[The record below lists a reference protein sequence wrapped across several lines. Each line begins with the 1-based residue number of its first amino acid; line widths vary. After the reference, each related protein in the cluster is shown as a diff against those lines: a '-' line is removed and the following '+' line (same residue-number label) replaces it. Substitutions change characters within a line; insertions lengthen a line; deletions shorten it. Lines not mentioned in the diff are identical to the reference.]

1 MNIDNTTARQY
12 LLDRVGE
19 LRAQVPHGNPFVFT
33 GAFQVLNGLA
43 RVFNSSIY
51 GLLRDFGGFSDN
63 EASVTQTGA
72 RLMFEGF
79 TLTEPNYENSLGY
92 VVNERTITTYSGF
105 VISSSNYEPEVK
117 KLNLSHKDRQHR
129 KISID
134 KLTLSA
140 GAFLEDVE
148 AIINKAFD
156 SVKDDEVAGARL
168 FVRINEQPFI
178 GYGE

>member
-1 MNIDNTTARQY
+1 MAVIQVETARQY
-12 LLDRVGE
+12 FLDRVGE

-43 RVFNSSIY
+43 RVFNSSVY
-51 GLLRDFGGFSDN
+51 GLLKDFGGFTEN
-63 EASVTQTGA
+63 EAEVTAAGA

-79 TLTEPNYENSLGY
+79 TLTSPVYEGRVAYSY
-92 VVNERTITTYSGF
+92 VVCDKPWAELDG
-105 VISSSNYEPEVK
+105 EVK
-117 KLNLSHKDRQHR
+117 KLNLSHKDRQH
-129 KISID
+129 KNHSKD
-134 KLTLSA
+134 GKLTLSA

-148 AIINKAFD
+148 SIINKAFD
-156 SVKDDEVAGARL
+156 SVKNDEVAGARL